1 MAQRRRL
8 PSVLGEHWLETE
20 DLKVI
25 QLCTDVLLEQVTS
38 MPPPCSSQICPVDR
52 PGYTWKESIW
62 QSGAPLE
69 ISGVLSSINDS

>member
-25 QLCTDVLLEQVTS
+25 QPCSDVLLEQVTS
-38 MPPPCSSQICPVDR
+38 MPPLAVPKCVLWTGLATHGKS
-52 PGYTWKESIW
+52 
-62 QSGAPLE
+62 QSGKV
-69 ISGVLSSINDS
+69 GYHWK